1 VLKPTSTFR
10 AAALVVSL
18 AFALA
23 AAEVLFRF
31 AAPQALVVP

>member
-18 AFALA
+18 ALALA
-23 AAEVLFRF
+23 AAEVVRF
-31 AAPQALVVP
+31 AAPQPLVVP

>member
-18 AFALA
+18 ALA
-23 AAEVLFRF
+23 AAEVVRF
-31 AAPQALVVP
+31 AAPQPLVVP